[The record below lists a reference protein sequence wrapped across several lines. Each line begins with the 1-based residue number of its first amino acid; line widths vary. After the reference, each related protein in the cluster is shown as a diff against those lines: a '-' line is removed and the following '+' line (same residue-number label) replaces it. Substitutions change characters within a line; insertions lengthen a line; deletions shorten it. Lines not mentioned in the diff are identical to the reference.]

1 MTMAISGLDEVLAR
15 IATIRAQ
22 LAPLNA
28 PSLARAPAYG
38 TDFASTLAAART
50 AQGTQTVAGPQT
62 AQGTQARNPT
72 GTVNGVTYSARAANV
87 TGADVVNDAKQYLG
101 VPYVYAGE
109 DRSGMDCSGLTQTSF
124 KDLGISLPR
133 ISWQQQKVGTAVPS
147 LAQAQP
153 GDLVFFGQPAYHV
166 AIYLGGGKMIQ
177 APEPGKVVEIAN
189 VHPTPSSIRRI
200 VGVGGPAASA
210 AVAPAGYPSG
220 VAQYASLFSADEA
233 KYGLP
238 TNLLAAIA
246 HVESGGNPNAV
257 SPAGAQG
264 LMQLMPGTARSL
276 GVDAFEPAQAVDG
289 AARMLAGLLQKYHGS
304 VTLAA
309 AAYNAGPGAVDRYG
323 GVPPYT
329 ETQNYVVKVKQAMA
343 GAA

>member
-1 MTMAISGLDEVLAR
+1 MTTAISGLDEVLAR
-15 IATIRAQ
+15 IAAIRAQ
-22 LAPLNA
+22 LAPLQM
-28 PSLARAPAYG
+28 PSR
-38 TDFASTLAAART
+38 FASSSVSTGSANNTNFATTLAAA
-50 AQGTQTVAGPQT
+50 QT
-62 AQGTQARNPT
+62 AQGQNPT
-72 GTVNGVTYSARAANV
+72 GTVNGVTYSARSAGV
-87 TGADVVNDAKQYLG
+87 TGADVVKDAKQYLG

-109 DRSGMDCSGLTQTSF
+109 DRSGMDCSGLTQTTF

-153 GDLVFFGQPAYHV
+153 GDLLLFGQPAYHV
-166 AIYLGGGKMIQ
+166 AIYLGDGKMIQ
-177 APEPGKVVEIAN
+177 APEPGKFVEIAN

-200 VGVGGPAASA
+200 VGVGAPAAATSG
-210 AVAPAGYPSG
+210 VTPANYPSG
-220 VAQYASLFSADEA
+220 VAQYASLFRADEA
-233 KYGLP
+233 RYHLP
-238 TNLLAAIA
+238 TNLLAAVA

-276 GVDAFEPAQAVDG
+276 NVDPFVPAQAVDG

-304 VTLAA
+304 ITLTA

-329 ETQNYVVKVKQAMA
+329 ETQNYVVKIQQAMA
-343 GAA
+343 GLS

>member
-1 MTMAISGLDEVLAR
+1 MTTAISGLDEVLAR
-15 IATIRAQ
+15 IAAIRAQ
-22 LAPLNA
+22 LAPLQM
-28 PSLARAPAYG
+28 PSR
-38 TDFASTLAAART
+38 FASSSVSTGSANNTNFATTLAAA
-50 AQGTQTVAGPQT
+50 QT
-62 AQGTQARNPT
+62 AQGQNPT
-72 GTVNGVTYSARAANV
+72 GTVNGVTYSARSAGV
-87 TGADVVNDAKQYLG
+87 TGADVVKDAKQYLG

-109 DRSGMDCSGLTQTSF
+109 DRSGMDCSGLTQTAF

-153 GDLVFFGQPAYHV
+153 GDLLLFGQPAYHV
-166 AIYLGGGKMIQ
+166 AIYLGDGKMIQ
-177 APEPGKVVEIAN
+177 APEPGKFVEIAN

-200 VGVGGPAASA
+200 VGVGAPAATA
-210 AVAPAGYPSG
+210 ASSGVTPANYPSG
-220 VAQYASLFSADEA
+220 VAQYASLFQADEA
-233 KYGLP
+233 KYHLP
-238 TNLLAAIA
+238 TNLLAAVA
-246 HVESGGNPNAV
+246 HVESGGNANAV

-276 GVDAFEPAQAVDG
+276 NVDPFVPAQAVDG

-304 VTLAA
+304 ITLTA

-329 ETQNYVVKVKQAMA
+329 ETQNYVVKIQQAMA
-343 GAA
+343 GVS